1 MIKSE
6 RASLLLGSEYWVTAK
21 AYCYSEDRL
30 NEGFSLYVPPGYLI
44 EYPLLAWPLTW
55 LFPAR
60 YMDCIIMLYY
70 LEETR
75 SLLYKRRPFAI
86 EERHIA
92 LVFTDMLRQRHYPKI
107 CLPLIQQI
115 IRFYRPRRRLTPVYL
130 LRKNA
135 VEFYLRK
142 KAKDDTS
149 CA

>member
-6 RASLLLGSEYWVTAK
+6 RASQLLGSEYWVTTK

-44 EYPLLAWPLTW
+44 EYPFPNWPLSW
-55 LFPAR
+55 LMPER
-60 YMDCIIMLYY
+60 YMDCIVMLYY

-75 SLLYKRRPFAI
+75 SLLYKRKPFAI

-107 CLPLIQQI
+107 CLPLIHQI
-115 IRFYRPRRRLTPVYL
+115 IRIYRPRRRLNPVYL

-135 VEFYLRK
+135 VEFYLRE
-142 KAKDDTS
+142 KAKDDLR

>member
-1 MIKSE
+1 MFRSTY
-6 RASLLLGSEYWVTAK
+6 ASQLLGGDYWVTTK

-30 NEGFSLYVPPGYLI
+30 NKGFSLYVPPGYLI
-44 EYPLLAWPLTW
+44 EYPFLSWPLSW
-55 LFPAR
+55 IIPAR
-60 YMDCIIMLYY
+60 YADCIIMLHY

-75 SLLYKRRPFAI
+75 SLLYKRRLFAI

-142 KAKDDTS
+142 KAKDDTR

>member
-6 RASLLLGSEYWVTAK
+6 RASLLLGGEYWVTTK

-44 EYPLLAWPLTW
+44 EYPCLTRPLSW
-55 LFPAR
+55 LIPAR
-60 YMDCIIMLYY
+60 YTDCIVMLYY

-75 SLLYKRRPFAI
+75 SLLYRKRPFAI

-92 LVFTDMLRQRHYPKI
+92 LVFTDMLRQRHYPKL
-107 CLPLIQQI
+107 CLPLIHQI
-115 IRFYRPRRRLTPVYL
+115 IRFYRPRRRLTPVYM

-135 VEFYLRK
+135 VEFYLRE
-142 KAKDDTS
+142 KAKDDLRIT
-149 CA
+149 